1 MTGIVATAEVDVAAP
16 PQVVWAA
23 LTDPEQVKQYM
34 FGTELETDWQP
45 GSPIR
50 WKGEWEGKPY
60 EDKGSVVRVD
70 PEHELV
76 VTHFSPMS
84 GEKDVPENYHT
95 VSYELTGG
103 DDGTHITLSQDNNG
117 SEDEAKHSQENWS
130 MMLEG
135 LKKFLE
141 NGG

>member
-1 MTGIVATAEVDVAAP
+1 MAGIVATAEVDVAAP
-16 PQVVWAA
+16 PEAVWAA

-70 PEHELV
+70 PQRELV
-76 VTHFSPMS
+76 VTHFSPMT
-84 GEKDVPENYHT
+84 GQEDVPQNYHT
-95 VSYELTGG
+95 VSYELTAG
-103 DDGTHITLSQDNNG
+103 DGGTHIALSQDNNG
-117 SEDEAKHSQENWS
+117 SEEEARHSRDNWS
-130 MMLEG
+130 MMLAG

-141 NGG
+141 NGT

>member
-1 MTGIVATAEVDVAAP
+1 MTGIVATAEVDVAAS

-70 PEHELV
+70 PERELV
-76 VTHFSPMS
+76 VTHFSPMT
-84 GEKDVPENYHT
+84 GQEDVPENYHT